1 MIDGQGG
8 QVGGQGSEA
17 TNDRNERDD
26 NKRTRT
32 GNAFATT
39 INSVRRE
46 NMGHLA
52 NDCKVVPKNVNP
64 VNARNPAAARV
75 NLPNQALAIDMG
87 QDRGNNGNQA
97 RGRAFM
103 SGEEETRQNLNIMP
117 GIEPNNLGF
126 SYEIEIASG
135 QLVEI
140 DKKVVRIPL
149 LDGNVLKVLG
159 KRPEEKARHL
169 MSAKAKE
176 QKQEDMVAVRDF
188 FEGFTAAPAVLK
200 PERLKV
206 DKTRLY
212 KCILLFGDR
221 RLERTATVSISM
233 ISE

>member
-8 QVGGQGSEA
+8 QVGGQGSEE
-17 TNDRNERDD
+17 TKDRNERDD

-52 NDCKVVPKNVNP
+52 NDCKVVPRNVNP
-64 VNARNPAAARV
+64 ANARNPAAARG
-75 NLPNQALAIDMG
+75 ACFECKAIDMG

-103 SGEEETRQNLNIMP
+103 SGAEEALQDLNIMP
-117 GIEPNNLGF
+117 GIEPNDLGF

-149 LDGNVLKVLG
+149 LDGKVLKVLG

-169 MSAKAKE
+169 MRAKAKE
-176 QKQEDMVAVRDF
+176 QKQEDMVAVKDF
-188 FEGFTAAPAVLK
+188 SKGFTAAPAVLK

-206 DKTRLY
+206 DKTR
-212 KCILLFGDR
+212 DN
-221 RLERTATVSISM
+221 A
-233 ISE
+233 